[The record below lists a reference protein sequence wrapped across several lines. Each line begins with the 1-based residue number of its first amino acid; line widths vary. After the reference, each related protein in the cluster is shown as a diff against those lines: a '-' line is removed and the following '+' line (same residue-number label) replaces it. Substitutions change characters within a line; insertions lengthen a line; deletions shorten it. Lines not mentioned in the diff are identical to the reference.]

1 MTAFPSSPAPADAPA
16 GRSATESPEAP
27 PSSLSASGGLP
38 PLVGASGTLTQ
49 DETLRYSR
57 HLIIPG
63 FGVDAQLRLRNARVL
78 VIGAGGLG
86 SPALL
91 YLAAAGVGT
100 LGIVDDDDVE
110 LSNLQRQV
118 IHGMPDLGR
127 SKAESARDSI
137 LELNPLVEVI
147 LHQERLDRSNA
158 LALFGGYDLI
168 IDGTDNFATRYLVND
183 AAAILGKPYVWGS
196 ILRFDGQV
204 SVFWQD
210 RGPTYRDLYPE
221 APPPGSVPSCAEGG
235 VLGVLCA
242 QIGSVMV
249 NEAIKLITGVGTT
262 LLGRVLVFNALDMS
276 WRELRV
282 RPDPTASRI
291 TELIDYEQ
299 FCGMPAAGPADT
311 GTAQE
316 PVPTVSVDEL
326 AGLLAARSVGE
337 ADFDLLDVRNPEEY
351 AIVSIDGAVLV
362 PKNTILDGD
371 AAVDS
376 TRTVLVH
383 CKSGVRSAD
392 VVRFLRA
399 QGHPD
404 VRSVDGGILEWVRR
418 IEPGKLTY

>member
-1 MTAFPSSPAPADAPA
+1 MGAPSGPSVGARSGTPSTAVS
-16 GRSATESPEAP
+16 
-27 PSSLSASGGLP
+27 GLP
-38 PLVGASGTLTQ
+38 PLVEPAAGLTAE
-49 DETLRYSR
+49 ETLRYSR

-63 FGVDAQLRLRNARVL
+63 FGMEAQLRLKNARVL

-91 YLAAAGVGT
+91 YLAAAGVGL

-118 IHGMPDLGR
+118 IHGMGDLGR
-127 SKAESARDSI
+127 SKAESARASI
-137 LELNPLVEVI
+137 LELNPLVDVVMHE
-147 LHQERLDRSNA
+147 ERLDRGNA
-158 LALFGGYDLI
+158 LELFSQYDLI

-204 SVFWQD
+204 SVFWQGH
-210 RGPTYRDLYPE
+210 GPTYRDLYPE

-282 RPDPTASRI
+282 RPDPSAERI

-299 FCGMPAAGPADT
+299 FCGLPSLGSGGDRAAGKGEDA
-311 GTAQE
+311 
-316 PVPTVSVDEL
+316 PVPLVTVDEL
-326 AGLLAARSVGE
+326 AELLAARSAGS

-351 AIVSIDGAVLV
+351 AIVGIDGARLV
-362 PKNTILDGD
+362 PQHLILDGEERID
-371 AAVDS
+371 AARPVI
-376 TRTVLVH
+376 VH
-383 CKSGVRSAD
+383 CKSGVRSAA

-404 VRSVDGGILEWVRR
+404 ARSVQGGILEWVSR
-418 IEPGKLTY
+418 IEPGKPSY